1 MKSMSLYG
9 RIALI
14 FAIVLLAFG
23 SALGWLSYR
32 AAKDHQHEVMQQLSL
47 ELARHIAEHRSLL
60 TEVGFDRVA
69 AADLFR
75 MATVVNPT
83 IELYLLDD
91 EGTVV
96 AYSPDGPLATRRVSL
111 APIQAFLGGQALPI
125 LGDSPRELQRQG
137 VFSVAPIERHG
148 YTAGYLYVMLVGA
161 MYRERADDASRGHF
175 LRTTAWT
182 GMISMA
188 LALLVGLAAFALI
201 TRRLDRLTSTVRVFE
216 NETLGDVPDTRT
228 APAADE
234 ASDEIGRLARAFDR
248 LAARLATQRAELKR
262 QDQLRRELVANLSHD
277 LRTPLASMQNYLET
291 LLRMGEALSPA
302 DREQYLA
309 VAVRQSYRVARLS
322 QQLFE
327 LALLEGE
334 ESPPQPELFSLSELV
349 QDIAQK
355 FALSARDKGV
365 ELQVDA
371 DPDGLVVRGDI
382 GLIERVISNLMDN
395 AIHHTSSGGEVRLQ
409 AEPGPQGIE
418 VRVADTGVGIAAD
431 HLPGLLERDSPLRV
445 QASVGHSGLGLLI
458 ARRILALHGTRMTV
472 ASQAGRGTVFSFV
485 LSADL
490 PD

>member
-14 FAIVLLAFG
+14 FALVLLGFG
-23 SALGWLSYR
+23 SGLGWLSYR

-47 ELARHIAEHRSLL
+47 ELAEHIADHRSLL
-60 TEVGFDRVA
+60 TEAGFDRVA

-91 EGTVV
+91 EGYVV
-96 AYSPDGPLATRRVSL
+96 AYSPDGPLATRHVSL
-111 APIQAFLGGQALPI
+111 APIRAFLAAEDLPI
-125 LGDSPRELQRQG
+125 LGTSPRDPQRRG
-137 VFSVAPIERHG
+137 VFSVTPITRDG
-148 YTAGYLYVMLVGA
+148 SVAGYLYVMLVGA

-188 LALLVGLAAFALI
+188 LALLVGLAAFAFI
-201 TRRLDRLTSTVRVFE
+201 TRRLDRLASTVRVLE
-216 NETLGDVPDTRT
+216 NETLGDVPDTRS
-228 APAADE
+228 APPVDS

-262 QDQLRRELVANLSHD
+262 QDELRRELVANLSHD

-291 LLRMGEALSPA
+291 LLRMGDALSQA
-302 DREQYLA
+302 DRERYLA
-309 VAVRQSYRVARLS
+309 VAVRQSHRVARLS

-334 ESPPQPELFSLSELV
+334 ESPPQPELFSVPELV
-349 QDIAQK
+349 QDIGQK

-365 ELQVDA
+365 DLHVDA
-371 DPDGLVVRGDI
+371 DQDGLSVRADI
-382 GLIERVISNLMDN
+382 GMIERVISNLMEN
-395 AIHHTSSGGEVRLQ
+395 AIHHTSTGGEVRLQ
-409 AEPGPQGIE
+409 AESGPQGIE

-431 HLPGLLERDSPLRV
+431 HLPGLLERDSPLRR
-445 QASVGHSGLGLLI
+445 QAGGGHFGLGLLI
-458 ARRILALHGTRMTV
+458 AKRILALHGTRMTV

-485 LSADL
+485 LPANAAA
-490 PD
+490 